1 MQFST
6 AVSPQS
12 FSTPSWKVE
21 TKYSTR
27 VLTGN
32 WLEER
37 RKFTKD
43 TEKTPQSIY
52 RKEYV
57 PFPGHRPDRISM
69 WYSKRRVEGLPY
81 KHLITH
87 HQEPSHHH
95 LISTYDDHYNRHNY
109 NPDLP
114 RLRTWNG
121 HQLLWLPEKSDFP
134 LLAPPTNYGLSEQL
148 KRRWLAPREAAP
160 RESTHTASFPRP
172 PSGALSRREHA
183 IPVPPPRLQ
192 PVPRF

>member
-12 FSTPSWKVE
+12 FSTPGWKVE

-37 RKFTKD
+37 RK
-43 TEKTPQSIY
+43 
-52 RKEYV
+52 
-57 PFPGHRPDRISM
+57 
-69 WYSKRRVEGLPY
+69 GLPY